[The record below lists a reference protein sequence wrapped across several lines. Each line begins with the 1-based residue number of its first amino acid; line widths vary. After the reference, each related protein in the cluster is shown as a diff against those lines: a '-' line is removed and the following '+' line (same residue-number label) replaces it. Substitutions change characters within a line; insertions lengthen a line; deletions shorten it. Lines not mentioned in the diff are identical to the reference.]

1 MPAASKTVGFFISF
15 KKKRYVLYLNF
26 LIFLVSLNA
35 MTQANVRHSPSEIY
49 DPKQR
54 AVGAIVLILL
64 MILLYALLKTLLGI
78 SGGTAYALRAP
89 LPDEVKNNTQPTDI
103 TDVNAKFKYP
113 LINRFVFLDL
123 NGKPMSSSTETT
135 AETMDDEDD
144 EEMPKENKTQKT
156 NQEDKKWYVQ
166 VASGKDKERAEKL
179 ANELTEK
186 KLPAE
191 VVKSGEWYRIQLKP
205 ETEEIAKQQ
214 LKLLKK
220 EKGLKGQLRKVE

>member
-1 MPAASKTVGFFISF
+1 
-15 KKKRYVLYLNF
+15 
-26 LIFLVSLNA
+26 
-35 MTQANVRHSPSEIY
+35 MTQANIRHSPSEIY

-89 LPDEVKNNTQPTDI
+89 LPDEIKSGAQPSDNNDI
-103 TDVNAKFKYP
+103 NAKFKYP

-123 NGKPMSSSTETT
+123 NGKPMSSSTETA
-135 AETMDDEDD
+135 AETMDDED
-144 EEMPKENKTQKT
+144 EEENSEETTKENKTKKADKG
-156 NQEDKKWYVQ
+156 DKKWYVQ
-166 VASGKDKERAEKL
+166 VASGKDKDRAEKL

-205 ETEEIAKQQ
+205 QETKEAAEQQ

-220 EKGLKGQLRKVE
+220 EKGLKGQIRKVE

>member
-1 MPAASKTVGFFISF
+1 
-15 KKKRYVLYLNF
+15 
-26 LIFLVSLNA
+26 
-35 MTQANVRHSPSEIY
+35 MTQVNIRHSLSEIY

-64 MILLYALLKTLLGI
+64 MILLYALLKALLGI

-89 LPDEVKNNTQPTDI
+89 LPDEIKTSSQPSDNNDI
-103 TDVNAKFKYP
+103 NAKFKYP

-144 EEMPKENKTQKT
+144 EENSDKDKTKKASKG
-156 NQEDKKWYVQ
+156 DKKWYVQ
-166 VASGKDKERAEKL
+166 VASGKDKERAQKL

-205 ETEEIAKQQ
+205 QETEEAAKQQ

>member
-1 MPAASKTVGFFISF
+1 
-15 KKKRYVLYLNF
+15 
-26 LIFLVSLNA
+26 
-35 MTQANVRHSPSEIY
+35 MTQANIRHSPSEIY

-64 MILLYALLKTLLGI
+64 MILLYALLKALLGI

-89 LPDEVKNNTQPTDI
+89 LPDEVKNNAQPSDTTDI
-103 TDVNAKFKYP
+103 NAKFKYP

-123 NGKPMSSSTETT
+123 NGKPMSSNADTT
-135 AETMDDEDD
+135 AETMDDED
-144 EEMPKENKTQKT
+144 EENAQDNKTKKS
-156 NQEDKKWYVQ
+156 EKGDKKWYVQ

-179 ANELTEK
+179 AHELTEK

-191 VVKSGEWYRIQLKP
+191 VIKSGEWYRIQLKP
-205 ETEEIAKQQ
+205 QETKEAAEQQ

-220 EKGLKGQLRKVE
+220 EKGLKGQVRKSE

>member
-1 MPAASKTVGFFISF
+1 
-15 KKKRYVLYLNF
+15 
-26 LIFLVSLNA
+26 
-35 MTQANVRHSPSEIY
+35 MTQPNIRHSPSEIY

-64 MILLYALLKTLLGI
+64 MILLYALLKALLGI
-78 SGGTAYALRAP
+78 SGGTEYALRAP
-89 LPDEVKNNTQPTDI
+89 LPDEIKTNVQPSDSTDI
-103 TDVNAKFKYP
+103 NAQFKYP

-123 NGKPMSSSTETT
+123 NGKPMSSSAEAA

-144 EEMPKENKTQKT
+144 EENTKENNTKKTEKG
-156 NQEDKKWYVQ
+156 DKKWYVQ
-166 VASGKDKERAEKL
+166 VASGKDKDRAEKL

-191 VVKSGEWYRIQLKP
+191 VIKSGEWYRIQLKP
-205 ETEEIAKQQ
+205 QETEEDAKQQ

-220 EKGLKGQLRKVE
+220 EKGLKGQIRKVE